1 MKFEH
6 LQGSIVAMVTPFRQ
20 DGSVNFDMLTE
31 LLERQIA
38 AGTDGILTLGTTG
51 EYSTMSHEEDAA
63 VVEHTIRV
71 VDGRVPVMVGSGSN
85 CTVTQIEKSRL
96 YQSMG
101 ADALLLISPYYNKA
115 NAEGMYRHFAET
127 ADAVDIPCILYNVP
141 GRTGCSIPVSV
152 VERLARHPNIAGIKE
167 ASGDMS
173 YAMKIARCVGPDF
186 ALYSG
191 NDDITVPILSIGGS
205 GVISVYANVMPAMCR
220 QIVADWL
227 DGNHARALENH
238 LRYLQLMNDLFLE
251 VNPIPVKAAMNM
263 MGLDVGPMRLPLC
276 EMGEGQRRHTPPD
289 AGGGGTAVRIIL
301 IGRGKMGTLIRET
314 AAAAGDEIEAVF
326 GRDDLGQLGRLGRV
340 ADVVMDFSRPEALPE
355 VASYVR
361 RTGTP
366 LLSGTTGYTEAEKG
380 SLFAL
385 GSAAPVLWSA
395 NYSLG
400 VAVLARAL
408 QVIAPVLGPDF
419 DIEITETHHSQ
430 KADAPSGTAKLL
442 LEAVDPQHRL
452 RPVYGREGNC
462 GRREKDEVGIHALRG
477 GTVAGTHTVHFFGP
491 DEELELT
498 HRAASRQIFVNGALH
513 IARLLPGRPKGVYDL
528 QKILFGA

>member
-1 MKFEH
+1 M
-6 LQGSIVAMVTPFRQ
+6 
-20 DGSVNFDMLTE
+20 
-31 LLERQIA
+31 
-38 AGTDGILTLGTTG
+38 
-51 EYSTMSHEEDAA
+51 
-63 VVEHTIRV
+63 
-71 VDGRVPVMVGSGSN
+71 
-85 CTVTQIEKSRL
+85 
-96 YQSMG
+96 
-101 ADALLLISPYYNKA
+101 
-115 NAEGMYRHFAET
+115 
-127 ADAVDIPCILYNVP
+127 
-141 GRTGCSIPVSV
+141 
-152 VERLARHPNIAGIKE
+152 
-167 ASGDMS
+167 
-173 YAMKIARCVGPDF
+173 
-186 ALYSG
+186 
-191 NDDITVPILSIGGS
+191 
-205 GVISVYANVMPAMCR
+205 
-220 QIVADWL
+220 
-227 DGNHARALENH
+227 
-238 LRYLQLMNDLFLE
+238 
-251 VNPIPVKAAMNM
+251 
-263 MGLDVGPMRLPLC
+263 
-276 EMGEGQRRHTPPD
+276 
-289 AGGGGTAVRIIL
+289 RIIL

-419 DIEITETHHSQ
+419 DIEITETQSPMRTSSSVPPQ
-430 KADAPSGTAKLL
+430 VELMY
-442 LEAVDPQHRL
+442 QHRL